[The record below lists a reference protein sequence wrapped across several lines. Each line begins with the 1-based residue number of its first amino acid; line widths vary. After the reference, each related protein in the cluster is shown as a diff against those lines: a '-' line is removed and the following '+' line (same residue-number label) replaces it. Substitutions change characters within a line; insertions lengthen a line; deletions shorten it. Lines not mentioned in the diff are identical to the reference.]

1 MDGDREHLLDSEVPP
16 GEDFPEGFPL
26 NVRHL
31 DTDPFL
37 RWEKLKSGN
46 CLAKLCLC
54 RIQKEEPE
62 TWSASVPEGPVL
74 ISLFAL
80 EFRVNPWA
88 QNP

>member
-37 RWEKLKSGN
+37 RWEKKLKIKSGN
-46 CLAKLCLC
+46 LKFCLC
-54 RIQKEEPE
+54 RIQKDEPE
-62 TWSASVPEGPVL
+62 TWSASVPEGPFL
-74 ISLFAL
+74 IFAL
-80 EFRVNPWA
+80 P
-88 QNP
+88 